1 MRKTSSGISRHVRW
15 VWVIGITLLIVS
27 RRHLHRPHLQNLT
40 LLQIICCAVGF
51 GVYSSHKNS
60 GQSSGSVVTAIGGS
74 ANEAGSGNT
83 VTAEEKAGATTF
95 IGVTPTRTVQRRT
108 EPTGIPVII
117 DSDEPVYPDPD
128 VDGLPY
134 NSTKRSLHASR
145 ELPPLHRRHKRS
157 YVNRNSLD

>member
-1 MRKTSSGISRHVRW
+1 MGL
-15 VWVIGITLLIVS
+15 G
-27 RRHLHRPHLQNLT
+27 RRHHALDRKSPPPAPHLQSLT
-40 LLQIICCAVGF
+40 RPQIICCAVGF

-60 GQSSGSVVTAIGGS
+60 GQTSGSVVTAIGGS

-83 VTAEEKAGATTF
+83 VTADEKAGGTTF
-95 IGVTPTRTVQRRT
+95 VGVTPTRTVQRRT
-108 EPTGIPVII
+108 LDTEPTAIPAII
-117 DSDEPVYPDPD
+117 DADEPVYPHPD

-134 NSTKRSLHASR
+134 NSTKRSLHAPR